1 MPSFCTGLEDAAHS
15 IIAIHATRGGKSNL
29 TGFVLCRLR
38 TFELPHAR
46 RRNHA
51 FNRNNSRLLCSIQA
65 SNAKSGKSFSR
76 NEPKKSKPRPIGIKH
91 LAASHPN
98 PVPKTN
104 PGFGFVRVQD
114 RILPQNEPEYP
125 AAPEIIDTGIVPVLV
140 NGERIEDQA
149 IREEARAI
157 RPKLEEAMAGEDP
170 RAIETRIKQWARE
183 NVIERVLLQQA
194 ALNDPEPVPEEEIE
208 KHLAEIRPE
217 NGGCIAPG
225 TESQVRQ
232 EIELRYRID
241 RLFNRACANLSS
253 EPRNKDI
260 TDFYRKNKDQFLS
273 EEVIHAAHI
282 VKNVDEKQ
290 DDAAAR
296 AGIEAAATELSNP
309 GADFAE
315 VADRLSDC
323 PGRGGDLG
331 WFPRGQMVE
340 EFEHIVFAMS
350 PGQTS
355 GIFRSPFGYHIARL
369 IDRKPA
375 GPLPLEDVRDQIAAT
390 IQQEKRQK
398 LIEQYL
404 DKLWASAKIEDV
416 AS

>member
-1 MPSFCTGLEDAAHS
+1 MRHAAGDLQDFAGRNNLLD
-15 IIAIHATRGGKSNL
+15 AIHPEQQLAGLNIGKL
-29 TGFVLCRLR
+29 FVRMAVLR
-38 TFELPHAR
+38 HQTAFGEIHL
-46 RRNHA
+46 RNRHGVGM
-51 FNRNNSRLLCSIQA
+51 N
-65 SNAKSGKSFSR
+65 
-76 NEPKKSKPRPIGIKH
+76 H
-91 LAASHPN
+91 LARKLGIHLFPRDLIPLMQLHSLYH
-98 PVPKTN
+98 
-104 PGFGFVRVQD
+104 
-114 RILPQNEPEYP
+114 
-125 AAPEIIDTGIVPVLV
+125 TGIVPVLV
-140 NGERIEDQA
+140 NGERIEDQT

-170 RAIETRIKQWARE
+170 RAIETRVKQWARE

-194 ALNDPEPVPEEEIE
+194 ALSDPEPVPEEEIE
-208 KHLAEIRPE
+208 KHLSEIRPE

-241 RLFNRACANLSS
+241 RLFNRACANLSA

-290 DDAAAR
+290 DDATAR
-296 AGIEAAATELSNP
+296 AGIEAAAAELAKP
-309 GADFAE
+309 GADFTE

-369 IDRKPA
+369 IERKPA
-375 GPLPLEDVRDQIAAT
+375 GPMPLEEVRDQIAAT
-390 IQQEKRQK
+390 LQQEKRQK

-404 DKLWASAKIEDV
+404 DKLWTAAKIEDV